1 MWKRPKLFK
10 KSIVIKEL
18 TTVSQLDFFSS
29 KETPFY
35 YYDLSLLER
44 TLASLNKANRYGY
57 HVHYALKANNNAPI
71 LDKIKS
77 AGLGIDCV
85 SGNEVKIALENGFT
99 SDQIVL
105 AGVGKTDKEI
115 AYSIDQN
122 IFSFNVESIEEL
134 GVINEI
140 ASSKGK
146 IPNISIRVNPEIDA
160 GTHEYITTGS
170 KGNKFG
176 VSRSELLNSLDIIKG
191 FDHINFIGV
200 HYHIGSQI
208 TDMDRFVNLCER
220 VNTIQ
225 EALVAAGFRLPHLNV
240 GGGLGINYEEP
251 DTNDIPDFE
260 TYFSLFN
267 EHLNLLPGQELHFEL
282 GRSIVGQCGSL
293 ITKTLYVK
301 ESGGTTFLI
310 LDAGM
315 TDLMRPA
322 LYQASHKIESLSGN
336 ADMAIYDVVGP
347 ICESSDSF
355 GKQIELPVTKRGDLI
370 RICSAG
376 AYGETMKNSYNAR
389 DLAKA
394 YYSE

>member
-1 MWKRPKLFK
+1 MN
-10 KSIVIKEL
+10 
-18 TTVSQLDFFSS
+18 QLDFFSS

-35 YYDLSLLER
+35 FYDLNLLEQ
-44 TLASLNKANRYGY
+44 TIAALNSANRYGY
-57 HVHYALKANNNAPI
+57 HVHYALKANNNVPI
-71 LDKIKS
+71 LEKLKV

-85 SGNEVKIALENGFT
+85 SGNEVKIALENGFAPGE
-99 SDQIVL
+99 IVL

-115 AYSIDQN
+115 SYSIDQN

-134 GVINEI
+134 KVIDEI
-140 ASSKGK
+140 AGSKNK
-146 IPNISIRVNPEIDA
+146 KPNISIRVNPEIEA
-160 GTHEYITTGS
+160 GTHHYITTGS

-176 VSRSELLNSLDIIKG
+176 VSRSELLDSLDLIKTLSN
-191 FDHINFIGV
+191 INFIGV

-220 VNTIQ
+220 VNTVQ
-225 EALVAAGFRLPHLNV
+225 AALVAAGFRLPHLNV
-240 GGGLGINYEEP
+240 GGGLGIDYENP
-251 DTNDIPDFE
+251 DQNSIPDFE
-260 TYFSLFN
+260 TYFALFN
-267 EHLNLLPGQELHFEL
+267 KHLDLLPDQELHFEL

-293 ITKTLYVK
+293 ISRTLFVK

-322 LYQASHKIESLSGN
+322 LYQASHKIVSLSGKSSK
-336 ADMAIYDVVGP
+336 MVYDVVGP

-355 GKQIELPVTKRGDLI
+355 GKQLELPETKRGDLI